1 MKINEGVKV
10 KSTDL
15 HATQR
20 ALGRGSKTSPQAI
33 IPMMDLRF
41 GDPHTLSK
49 SWGSGSMWWRGWNDI
64 QDMQRQCAAAGLP
77 DDTSAKPGHTDKLE
91 KNAIEHC
98 IKIGKNV
105 KVCS

>member
-1 MKINEGVKV
+1 MKTTNLLK
-10 KSTDL
+10 
-15 HATQR
+15 AQN
-20 ALGRGSKTSPQAI
+20 ALGQGSKDNRQAI
-33 IPMMDLRF
+33 IPMMDRLS
-41 GDPHTLSK
+41 GDPHILSK
-49 SWGSGSMWWRGWNDI
+49 SWGGASMWWSGWPDI
-64 QDMQRQCAAAGLP
+64 NNMRRQCAAAGLP